1 MKRALLVGLVVLGW
15 VGAAVPAS
23 STTAKLS
30 SESPELAGPPAM
42 IQGNATDATDLPPGV
57 NESGITEPVDLVFAH
72 RDTLENTSYTTERH

>member
-1 MKRALLVGLVVLGW
+1 
-15 VGAAVPAS
+15 
-23 STTAKLS
+23 
-30 SESPELAGPPAM
+30 M